1 MQQQERLLIRTDD
14 PQFSRD
20 GPYGAVLNTDKVA
33 LELYMKERSQS
44 LLVNQV
50 VQDVATLKNDINWI
64 KEALGKLITNG

>member
-1 MQQQERLLIRTDD
+1 MNRQLIPTED

-20 GPYGAVLNTDKVA
+20 GEYGAVLNTDMSA
-33 LELYMKERSQS
+33 LDRYKKERAQS

-50 VQDVATLKNDINWI
+50 VHDVVSLKQDIAWI

>member
-1 MQQQERLLIRTDD
+1 MERFFIRTED

-20 GPYGAVLNTDKVA
+20 GPCGAVLNTDNTA
-33 LELYMKERSQS
+33 LELYKKERAQS

-50 VQDVATLKNDINWI
+50 VRDVATLKNDITWI